1 MNGTQPRGFSLG
13 QPPPFCSQNKTLWEV
28 AAERRSLT
36 ALGLMIDGG
45 PVAGG
50 PIPPQVQVVSVSTA
64 ERVLPGG
71 CLPSALPSH
80 FCFHPSGIT
89 LLIAA
94 R

>member
-1 MNGTQPRGFSLG
+1 MNGTRPRGFSLG

-28 AAERRSLT
+28 AAGRRSLT